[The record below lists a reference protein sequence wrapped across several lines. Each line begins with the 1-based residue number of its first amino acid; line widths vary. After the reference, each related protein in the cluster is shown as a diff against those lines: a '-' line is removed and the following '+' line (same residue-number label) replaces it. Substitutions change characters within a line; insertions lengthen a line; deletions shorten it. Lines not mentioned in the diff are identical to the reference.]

1 MKVLSLELEGF
12 GPYLRRQAIDFA
24 EFDDDIFVITG
35 KTGAGKS
42 TILDAI
48 VFALYDAVPR
58 YQGTAKS
65 VRSDFCTPEDP
76 TVVTLEFESGGERY
90 RVQRSPEFQRPKQ
103 RGEGLTTQKAEAT
116 LWVERDGSWDALAV
130 RPVEAGQLITDI
142 LGLSAD
148 QFLQVIL
155 LAQGRFQ
162 KFLEAKTDERRDV
175 LRSLFGTS
183 RFAALERHVRDV
195 AKERS
200 REVEAADASLGE
212 LIARAASEAGVE
224 APGLAERDTWL
235 ATTADALA
243 ESALE
248 AKSARISAGRNADA
262 AATALSGAKAVA
274 DKQAKLA
281 EARETVAALEARAD
295 EHEADR
301 SRLDSAT
308 RAKPVAAPMRAVERA
323 EAEVEKATLARDA
336 ALDSARAAAVAEV
349 AWPQASGRLA
359 ETSGEAG
366 ETVEPGEAVG
376 PGEAKAFEKSQS
388 RGTLTEASEESLAAR
403 VSELAGEIGAL
414 STALEL
420 ELALPRLRE
429 EAESAEAA
437 VTAAAENRD
446 AVQKDIDAL
455 PELAKSLRSARD
467 EAAATA
473 ARVDDL
479 EQAHVR
485 AEAVA
490 QAHERALELATEL
503 AGAAQDRDEALKA
516 HAAATEAYNDL
527 VQRRLRSQAAHLA
540 AELTDGEPCPVCGA
554 TEHPSPA
561 QPSDHHVT
569 DDEVDAARAAEAEA
583 SDLLK
588 GAKDAVAGVESNLAV
603 VRATAGDGDADSATA
618 AVEAALAQLEA
629 AHAAADER
637 ARLDEQL
644 AGLDERESGLK
655 ESLASTSALL
665 DAARVARTQAM
676 AAVES
681 AEKAVVKSR
690 AEYESVGARA
700 RDLERA
706 KELVA
711 AVAQAA
717 GALADATSAVSHA
730 RASLAEALDE
740 SGFDTAE
747 AARDALLPEADLA
760 ALRESVATHES
771 KLAGA
776 RAVVANLSAEDL
788 PSVAEAAATTDLEA
802 LTASAAETAQAR
814 DDAVAA
820 ETATVARSER
830 FQALR
835 AEYAEKAESSQQAR
849 AARDVALTLA
859 DSLEGSPP
867 NDRRIRLE
875 SFVLASKLERIV
887 AAANVRL
894 QVMSSGQYRLE
905 HDDDKQYRNTQAG
918 LGLRIA
924 DSHTGQSRSTS
935 SLSGGET
942 FLASLSLALG
952 LAETVT
958 AEAGGI
964 RLSTL
969 FIDEGF
975 GSLDGDTLEVAM
987 STLDELRSGGRT
999 IGLISHVEAMK
1010 EQIAAKLEVERLPDG
1025 SSQVVTRSVMAH
1037 TRAGSTAPD

>member
-1 MKVLSLELEGF
+1 MKVLTLDMEGF
-12 GPYLRRQAIDFA
+12 GPYLRRQTIDFA

-35 KTGAGKS
+35 RTGAGKS

-48 VFALYDAVPR
+48 VFALYDSVPR
-58 YQGTAKS
+58 YAGAATS
-65 VRSDFCTPEDP
+65 VRSDFCTPDDP
-76 TVVTLEFESGGERY
+76 TVVTLEFESGGTRY
-90 RVQRSPEFQRPKQ
+90 RVRRSPEFQRPKL
-103 RGEGLTTQKAEAT
+103 RGEGLTTQKAEAA
-116 LWVERDGSWDALAV
+116 LWVERSGEWDALAV
-130 RPVEAGQLITDI
+130 RPVEAGHLIRDI

-162 KFLEAKTDERRDV
+162 QFLEAKTDERRDV

-200 REVEAADASLGE
+200 RSVEEADAGLGE
-212 LIARAASEAGVE
+212 LIARASSEAGAE
-224 APGLAERDTWL
+224 APGLAERDSWL
-235 ATTADALA
+235 ETTADALA
-243 ESALE
+243 ELAQAASAARLE
-248 AKSARISAGRNADA
+248 AGTAADA
-262 AATALSGAKAVA
+262 AAAALAEAKAVA
-274 DKQAKLA
+274 DKHAKLA

-295 EHEADR
+295 KHEADR
-301 SRLDSAT
+301 ARLDAAT
-308 RAKPVAAPMRAVERA
+308 RAKPVAAPMRAVARSDA
-323 EAEVEKATLARDA
+323 ELEKATVARDA
-336 ALDSARAAAVAEV
+336 ALTGAQAAAVAEV
-349 AWPQASGRLA
+349 AWPASLGVLA
-359 ETSGEAG
+359 D
-366 ETVEPGEAVG
+366 
-376 PGEAKAFEKSQS
+376 
-388 RGTLTEASEESLAAR
+388 ASEEDLAAR
-403 VSELAGEIGAL
+403 ISALAGEIGTL
-414 STALEL
+414 STALEV

-429 EAESAEAA
+429 EAESAEVS
-437 VTAAAENRD
+437 VTAAAETRD
-446 AVQKDIDAL
+446 AVQTDIGAL
-455 PELAKSLRSARD
+455 PELAKALRAARVKA
-467 EAAATA
+467 EATA

-485 AEAVA
+485 AEASA
-490 QAHERALELATEL
+490 AAHENVLELTSALEAATKERDAALA
-503 AGAAQDRDEALKA
+503 A
-516 HAAATEAYNDL
+516 HAAATEEYNDL

-561 QPSDHHVT
+561 EPSDTHVT
-569 DDEVDAARAAEAEA
+569 DDEVDAARASETEAA
-583 SDLLK
+583 DLLK
-588 GAKDAVAGVESNLAV
+588 GAKDAVAGVESTLAV
-603 VRATAGDGDADSATA
+603 ARAAAGDGDAESATA

-629 AHAAADER
+629 ARSAVTECR
-637 ARLDEQL
+637 RLDDEL
-644 AGLDERESGLK
+644 AGLDEREAALK
-655 ESLASTSALL
+655 ESLTTTS
-665 DAARVARTQAM
+665 
-676 AAVES
+676 AAVEAAQS
-681 AEKAVVKSR
+681 FRAQAVAAVTAAETSVTKSR

-717 GALADATSAVSHA
+717 GALADAHTAQAQA
-730 RASLAEALDE
+730 RASLAEALEE
-740 SGFDTAE
+740 SGFETAE

-760 ALRESVATHES
+760 ALREAVAAHES
-771 KLAGA
+771 TLAGA
-776 RAVVANLSAEDL
+776 RAVVTNLSAEGL
-788 PSVAEAAATTDLEA
+788 PAVEDEATTDLEA
-802 LTASAAETAQAR
+802 LSASAAEAAQAR
-814 DDAVAA
+814 DAAVAA
-820 ETATVARSER
+820 ETAAASRSER

-835 AEYAEKAESSQQAR
+835 DEYAQQAESSQQAR

-924 DSHTGQSRSTS
+924 DSHTGQSRSTH

-1010 EQIAAKLEVERLPDG
+1010 EQIPAKLEVERLADG
-1025 SSQVVTRSVMAH
+1025 SSRVVARTAMSPTPARSA
-1037 TRAGSTAPD
+1037 AQE

>member
-1 MKVLSLELEGF
+1 MKVLSLEVEGF
-12 GPYLRRQAIDFA
+12 GPYLRRQTIDFA

-58 YQGTAKS
+58 YQGAAKS

-90 RVQRSPEFQRPKQ
+90 RVRRSPEFRRPKQ

-116 LWVERDGSWDALAV
+116 LWVERDGSWEALAV

-200 REVEAADASLGE
+200 REVEAADAGLGE
-212 LIARAASEAGVE
+212 LIARASSEAGV
-224 APGLAERDTWL
+224 ATPGLAERDTWL
-235 ATTADALA
+235 AATADALA

-248 AKSARISAGRNADA
+248 AESARISAGKNADA
-262 AATALSGAKAVA
+262 AATALAAAKAAA

-281 EARETVAALEARAD
+281 EARETVAALEARAH

-336 ALDSARAAAVAEV
+336 ALDSARAAAMAEV

-359 ETSGEAG
+359 
-366 ETVEPGEAVG
+366 
-376 PGEAKAFEKSQS
+376 
-388 RGTLTEASEESLAAR
+388 EASEESLAAR

-437 VTAAAENRD
+437 VTAAADNRD

-455 PELAKSLRSARD
+455 PELAKALRAARD

-554 TEHPSPA
+554 TEHPAPA

-603 VRATAGDGDADSATA
+603 VRATAGDRDAESATA

-655 ESLASTSALL
+655 ESLASTSGSL
-665 DAARVARTQAM
+665 DAARAARTQAM

-681 AEKAVVKSR
+681 AEKAVAKSR

-711 AVAQAA
+711 AVAQAV
-717 GALADATSAVSHA
+717 GALAAATSAVSQA
-730 RASLAEALDE
+730 RASLTEALDE

-747 AARDALLPEADLA
+747 AARDALLPEVDLV

-802 LTASAAETAQAR
+802 LTASAVETAQAR

-820 ETATVARSER
+820 ETAAVARSKR

-859 DSLEGSPP
+859 DSLEGNPP

-1010 EQIAAKLEVERLPDG
+1010 EQIAAKLEVERLADG
-1025 SSQVVTRSVMAH
+1025 SSQVVPYP
-1037 TRAGSTAPD
+1037 TRAT